1 MSDREEVLLESS
13 FVLHHRPF
21 RNTSMLLDCL
31 TSDHGRVGLVAQ
43 GSRRPA
49 GGKRALLQPFA
60 PLRLSWVRRSE
71 LGRLTQVEAAGTPI
85 PLAGDGLLAGFYVNE
100 LLLRL
105 VARGDSSSAVF
116 SCYSQCLAGLADR
129 SSVARN
135 LRIFELGLLECLGY
149 RVELWHDVRTG
160 EPLQVDGR
168 YSFELEGGP
177 VAIAEGSHEES
188 YTGAHLI
195 SLRDN
200 TLDDKA
206 SLATA
211 KRLLGR
217 ILGSYLGER
226 PLKTRAVLAEII
238 EGGFEL

>member
-1 MSDREEVLLESS
+1 MSDREEVLLASG

-31 TSDHGRVGLVAQ
+31 TRDHGRIGLVAQ

-49 GGKRALLQPFA
+49 SGKRALLQPFA
-60 PLRLSWVRRSE
+60 PLSLSWVSRGE
-71 LGRLTQVEAAGTPI
+71 LGRLTQAEAAGIPI
-85 PLAGDGLLAGFYVNE
+85 PLQGDGLLAGFYVNE

-105 VARGDSSSAVF
+105 VERGDSNSAVF
-116 SCYSQCLAGLADR
+116 SCYSQCLTELADR
-129 SSVARN
+129 SSVARS
-135 LRIFELGLLECLGY
+135 LRIFELGLLDSLGY
-149 RVELWHDVRTG
+149 RVELWQDVRTG
-160 EPLQVDGR
+160 EPLQVDGQYR
-168 YSFELEGGP
+168 FELEGGP

-195 SLRDN
+195 SLREKLLN
-200 TLDDKA
+200 DKA

-217 ILGSYLGER
+217 ILRSYLGER
-226 PLKTRAVLAEII
+226 PLKTRAVLADII
-238 EGGFEL
+238 EGGFAR